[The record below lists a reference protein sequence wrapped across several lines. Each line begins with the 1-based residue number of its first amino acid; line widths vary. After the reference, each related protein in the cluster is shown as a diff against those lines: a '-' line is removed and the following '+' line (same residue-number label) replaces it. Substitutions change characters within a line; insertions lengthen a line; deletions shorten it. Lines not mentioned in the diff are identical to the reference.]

1 MKSLLEFKK
10 DSISVNSPSK
20 EWEELYK
27 NLINLF
33 IEWNIEDRV
42 STFEFEWNNKFGVI
56 DEKFEPTFI
65 KKLIIHVLDIPNIPI
80 WKDIFTIKNTTYNQS
95 YHGSGSNTL
104 VYNYYMELEFKRSVL
119 QKLDS
124 EWVYDNYFLVKE
136 FMEDNELYTRLF
148 KISKLFPIKVY
159 V

>member
-1 MKSLLEFKK
+1 MKSLSEFKK

-33 IEWNIEDRV
+33 KEWNIEDRV
-42 STFEFEWNNKFGVI
+42 STFKFEWNNKFGVI
-56 DEKFEPTFI
+56 DEKFEPIFI

-80 WKDIFTIKNTTYNQS
+80 WKDIFKIKNTTYNQS

-104 VYNYYMELEFKRSVL
+104 VYSYYMELEFKRSVL

-124 EWVYDNYFLVKE
+124 EWVYDNYPLVKE
-136 FMEDNELYTRLF
+136 FMEDNELYIRLF
-148 KISKLFPIKVY
+148 NISKLFPIKVY

>member
-104 VYNYYMELEFKRSVL
+104 VYQYYMELEFKRSVL

-124 EWVYDNYFLVKE
+124 EWVYDNYPLVKE
-136 FMEDNELYTRLF
+136 FMEDNELYIRLF
-148 KISKLFPIKVY
+148 NITKLFPIKVY